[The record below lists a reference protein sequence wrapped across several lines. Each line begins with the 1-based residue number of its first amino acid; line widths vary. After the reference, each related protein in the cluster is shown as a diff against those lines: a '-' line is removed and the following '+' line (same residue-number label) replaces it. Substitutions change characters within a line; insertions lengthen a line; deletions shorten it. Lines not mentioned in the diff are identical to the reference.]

1 MAQIQ
6 QTVIQTR
13 GLSKS
18 FGEVHALKNL
28 DLDVPRNSI
37 TGFLGPNGA
46 GKTTAIRLLL
56 GLNRPSAGSGSVFG
70 MDIVADSP
78 RIRQRVGYLAQDPR
92 FYEEMTPREILRFTA
107 RFFFTGPRSRIEK
120 RVDEMLD
127 LVGLAGKSDRPI
139 RGFSGGEKQRL
150 GIAQAQINDPELLI
164 LDEPA
169 AALDPMGR
177 ADVLRIM
184 EQLRERATIFY
195 STHILDDVQ
204 RVSDRVVILN
214 RGELITHGTVE
225 TLLAGDQGVVY
236 KLTTQGD
243 PESARRRVTSQPW
256 VSAVE
261 VEGID
266 GLHHWRVAVSD
277 PSTAQSKLL
286 RLVIADE
293 RIDVIQ
299 YGREVLELEEIFMRL
314 VQEASS

>member
-1 MAQIQ
+1 MQKQ

-13 GLSKS
+13 GLCKT
-18 FGEVHALKNL
+18 FGEVQALKNL
-28 DLDVPRNSI
+28 DLDVPRYSI

-46 GKTTAIRLLL
+46 GKTTTIRLLL
-56 GLNRPSAGSGSVFG
+56 GLNRPTGGSGSIFG
-70 MDIVADSP
+70 MDILEDSP
-78 RIRQRVGYLAQDPR
+78 RIRQRVGYLAQNPR
-92 FYEEMTPREILRFTA
+92 FYDDMTPREILRFTA
-107 RFFFTGPRSRIEK
+107 RFFFTGPRARIEN

-127 LVGLAGKSDRPI
+127 LVGLADKADRPT
-139 RGFSGGEKQRL
+139 RGFSGGERQRL
-150 GIAQAQINDPELLI
+150 GIAQAQINDPDLLI

-214 RGELITHGTVE
+214 RGELVTQGTVE

-236 KLTTQGD
+236 KLTTLGD
-243 PESARRRVTSQPW
+243 PGAARQRLSNQPW
-256 VSAVE
+256 VRALE
-261 VEGID
+261 IEPMGA
-266 GLHHWRVAVSD
+266 GHRWRVAVSD
-277 PSTAQSKLL
+277 PVTAQSRLL
-286 RLVIADE
+286 RMVMADDG
-293 RIDVIQ
+293 IDVIE

-314 VQEASS
+314 VQEAQ

>member
-107 RFFFTGPRSRIEK
+107 RFFFTGPRSRIEN

-243 PESARRRVTSQPW
+243 PTVCPARVSSQPW
-256 VSAVE
+256 VSALKLKPLM
-261 VEGID
+261 GSPLA
-266 GLHHWRVAVSD
+266 GRSQR

-293 RIDVIQ
+293 RIDVI
-299 YGREVLELEEIFMRL
+299 RIWARSPR
-314 VQEASS
+314 A